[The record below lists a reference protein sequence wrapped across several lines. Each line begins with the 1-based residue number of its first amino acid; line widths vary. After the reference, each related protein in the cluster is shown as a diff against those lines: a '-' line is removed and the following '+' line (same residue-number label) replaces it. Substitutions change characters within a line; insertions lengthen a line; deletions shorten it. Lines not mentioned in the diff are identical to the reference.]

1 MQMSKWKKN
10 LLLLGLLA
18 FIGVGTFLWT
28 HGEKKLPEE
37 HDGYPDLHGRHI
49 IVYVSCRDE
58 VGKTFLELF
67 KEKTGCTY
75 EYLKM
80 TTPEALARIKAER
93 EHPRADIFIGGTCDA
108 HILAKEEGLTEK
120 YRSKNYDAVATPY
133 KDPDGYWTG
142 IGSSVLSIVINKE
155 RWEKEFASRGIAL
168 PASYEDL
175 LQPIFRGEIIVSDP
189 NTSGTAYTMLAYLEQ
204 AKGEENAAA
213 FVQALKKN
221 VGEFTLNGYT
231 PAQKTAAGEYLIG
244 VNFLNDQLCVRESG
258 FEVYTV
264 IPENCGWTM
273 DAVSKIKKGPD
284 QDVGQYFIDFC
295 TEKEIQEQV
304 SQISFS
310 MPIRKDADSLQNL
323 TQFHI
328 YEAFDF
334 RKASRDRMR
343 LLQLWNASTEFP

>member
-1 MQMSKWKKN
+1 MQMNKLKRYIWLPG
-10 LLLLGLLA
+10 LLMLGLTI
-18 FIGVGTFLWT
+18 FILNG
-28 HGEKKLPEE
+28 GEKKLPVY

-58 VGKTFLELF
+58 VGKAFLELF

-108 HILAKEEGLTEK
+108 HILAKEDGLTEK
-120 YRSKNYDAVATPY
+120 YISKNYEAVASPY

-175 LQPIFRGEIIVSDP
+175 LQPVFRGEIIVSDP

-204 AKGEENAAA
+204 TRGEEDAAA

-258 FEVYTV
+258 FDLYTV

-284 QDVGQYFIDFC
+284 QEVGQYFIDFC

-304 SQISFS
+304 SRISFS
-310 MPIRKDADSLQNL
+310 MPIRKDADSQQNL

-334 RKASRDRMR
+334 RKASRERTR
-343 LLQLWNASTEFP
+343 LLQLWNASTEFR